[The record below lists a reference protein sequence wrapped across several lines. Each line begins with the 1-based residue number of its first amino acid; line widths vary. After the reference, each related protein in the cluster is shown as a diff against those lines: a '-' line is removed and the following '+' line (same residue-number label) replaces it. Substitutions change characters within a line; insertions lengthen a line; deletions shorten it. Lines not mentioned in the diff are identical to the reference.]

1 MYHSLQTGM
10 KKMSRRHGLAAALA
24 AAFLLGSLAPAATP
38 VGGGV
43 APPCDRACMTALVD
57 RYFAALVRHDAA
69 GLPLNRDVKFTENA
83 ARLKVGSEGLWVAAS
98 EGPTGFKIYVVD
110 VGAGQV
116 GFYGVMKERNRPLI
130 VALRLKV
137 VNGQIT
143 EIEHVLARNLRESA
157 VKALA
162 ETRAEFVT
170 PLPQAN
176 RLPRQQMVNIADSY
190 FEAIEHADGKL
201 APFADDC
208 VRRENG
214 GQTTH
219 NAKPVPWPVPLG
231 SKQADDAMAYLGTLS
246 CSDQLDTHVMDFI
259 TRLWPRR
266 HEIVDEELGVVFS
279 FPMFNHRGGTG
290 SVKIYNVPGV
300 DSLPLGGSS
309 SSMQAGELFKIDRG
323 RIVAVEAMGAQL
335 PYGTKSGWGE

>member
-1 MYHSLQTGM
+1 MAHRY
-10 KKMSRRHGLAAALA
+10 LAAAAAVAALA
-24 AAFLLGSLAPAATP
+24 ASALATAAAP
-38 VGGGV
+38 GGAV
-43 APPCDRACMTALVD
+43 TPPCDRVCMTGLVD
-57 RYFAALVRHDAA
+57 RYLAALVRHDPA
-69 GLPLNRDVKFTENA
+69 GLPLNRDVRFTENA
-83 ARLKVGSEGLWVAAS
+83 ARLRVGSEGLWVGAS
-98 EGPTGFKIYVVD
+98 EAPTGFHIYAVD

-116 GFYGVMKERNRPLI
+116 GFYGVMKERDRPLLI
-130 VALRLKV
+130 ALRLKV

-143 EIEHVLARNLRESA
+143 EIEHVLARNLRADA
-157 VKALA
+157 VKNLA
-162 ETRAEFVT
+162 SPRPEFVT
-170 PLPQAN
+170 PLPAAS

-231 SKQADDAMAYLGTLS
+231 SKQADDAMAYIGTLS
-246 CSDQLDTHVMDFI
+246 CSDQFDTHVMDFI

-266 HEIVDEELGVVFS
+266 HEIVDEELGIVFS
-279 FPMFNHRGGTG
+279 FPMFQHRGGTG
-290 SVKIYNVPGV
+290 TIKIYNVPGV

-309 SSMQAGELFKIDRG
+309 SNLQAGELFKIDRG
-323 RIVAVEAMGAQL
+323 RIAAVEAMGTSL

>member
-1 MYHSLQTGM
+1 MAASLVLGT
-10 KKMSRRHGLAAALA
+10 SATAAPIGGAV
-24 AAFLLGSLAPAATP
+24 APA
-38 VGGGV
+38 
-43 APPCDRACMTALVD
+43 CDRACMTGIVD
-57 RYFAALVRHDAA
+57 RYLAAAVRHDPA
-69 GLPLNRDVKFTENA
+69 GLPLNRGVKFTENE
-83 ARLKVGSEGLWVAAS
+83 ARLKVGTEGLWVAAS
-98 EGPTGFKIYVVD
+98 ELPTGFRIYAID
-110 VGAGQV
+110 VGTGQA
-116 GFYGVMKERNRPLI
+116 GFYGVMKERDKPLI
-130 VALRLKV
+130 IALRLKV

-143 EIEHVLARNLRESA
+143 EIEHVLARGLRPDA
-157 VKALA
+157 VKNLA
-162 ETRAEFVT
+162 NPRPEFVT
-170 PLPQAN
+170 ALPPAN

-266 HEIVDEELGVVFS
+266 HEIVDEENGLVFS
-279 FPMFNHRGGTG
+279 FPMFQHRGGSGTI
-290 SVKIYNVPGV
+290 KIYNVPGV

-309 SSMQAGELFKIDRG
+309 SNMQAGEIFKIDRG
-323 RIVAVEAMGAQL
+323 RIVAVEAMGTSL
-335 PYGTKSGWGE
+335 PYGTKSGWVE

>member
-1 MYHSLQTGM
+1 MAHRYLVAVAATAV
-10 KKMSRRHGLAAALA
+10 LALGALA
-24 AAFLLGSLAPAATP
+24 TAATP
-38 VGGGV
+38 GGAV
-43 APPCDRACMTALVD
+43 TPPCDRVCMTGLVD
-57 RYFAALVRHDAA
+57 RYLAALVRHDPA
-69 GLPLNRDVKFTENA
+69 GLPLNRDVRFTENA
-83 ARLKVGSEGLWVAAS
+83 ARLKIGSEGLWVAAS
-98 EGPTGFKIYVVD
+98 EAPTGFRIYAVD

-116 GFYGVMKERNRPLI
+116 GFYGVMKERDRPLLI
-130 VALRLKV
+130 ALRLKV

-143 EIEHVLARNLRESA
+143 EIEHVLARNLRADA
-157 VKALA
+157 VKNLA
-162 ETRAEFVT
+162 APRPEFVT
-170 PLPQAN
+170 PLPAAS

-231 SKQADDAMAYLGTLS
+231 SKQADDAMAYIGTLS
-246 CSDQLDTHVMDFI
+246 CSDQFDTHVMDFI

-266 HEIVDEELGVVFS
+266 HEIVDEELGIVFS
-279 FPMFNHRGGTG
+279 FPMFQHRGGTG
-290 SVKIYNVPGV
+290 TIKIYNVPGV

-309 SSMQAGELFKIDRG
+309 SNLQAGELFKIDRG
-323 RIVAVEAMGAQL
+323 RITAVEAMGTSL

>member
-1 MYHSLQTGM
+1 
-10 KKMSRRHGLAAALA
+10 MSFRYGFTVATALLLSASASAA
-24 AAFLLGSLAPAATP
+24 PI
-38 VGGGV
+38 GGGV
-43 APPCDRACMTALVD
+43 APACDRACMTGIVD
-57 RYFAALVRHDAA
+57 RYLGALVRHDPT

-83 ARLKVGSEGLWVAAS
+83 ARLNVGREGLWIGAS
-98 EGPTGFKIYVVD
+98 ELPTGFRIYAVD
-110 VGAGQV
+110 VGAGQA
-116 GFYGVMKERNRPLI
+116 GFYGVMKERDKPLI
-130 VALRLKV
+130 IALRLKM

-143 EIEHVLARNLRESA
+143 EIEHVLARNIR
-157 VKALA
+157 A
-162 ETRAEFVT
+162 ETVKNLATPRPEFVT
-170 PLPQAN
+170 TLATAN

-219 NAKPVPWPVPLG
+219 NAKPVPWPVLLG
-231 SKQADDAMAYLGTLS
+231 SKQADDAMAYIGTLS

-266 HEIVDEELGVVFS
+266 HEIVDEELGLVFS
-279 FPMFNHRGGTG
+279 FPMFQHRGGSGTI
-290 SVKIYNVPGV
+290 KIYNVPGA

-309 SSMQAGELFKIDRG
+309 SNLQAGEIFKIDRG
-323 RIVAVEAMGAQL
+323 RITAVEAMGTSL

>member
-1 MYHSLQTGM
+1 MTSIITACAVAVALVLGG
-10 KKMSRRHGLAAALA
+10 SASAAPIGGAV
-24 AAFLLGSLAPAATP
+24 APA
-38 VGGGV
+38 
-43 APPCDRACMTALVD
+43 CDRACLTGMVD
-57 RYFAALVRHDAA
+57 CYLAALVRHDPA
-69 GLPLNRDVKFTENA
+69 GLPLNRDVKFTENT
-83 ARLKVGSEGLWVAAS
+83 ARLKVGSEGLWVGAS
-98 EGPTGFKIYVVD
+98 ELPTGFGIHVIDVD
-110 VGAGQV
+110 AGQA
-116 GFYGVMKERNRPLI
+116 GFYGVMKERDRPLI
-130 VALRLKV
+130 IALRLRV

-143 EIEHVLARNLRESA
+143 EIEHVLARNLRADA
-157 VKALA
+157 VRNLA
-162 ETRAEFVT
+162 NPRPEFVT
-170 PLPQAN
+170 TVPAAS
-176 RLPRQQMVNIADSY
+176 RLPRQQMVDIADSY

-231 SKQADDAMAYLGTLS
+231 SRQADDAMAYIGTLS

-266 HEIVDEELGVVFS
+266 HEIVDRELGLVFS
-279 FPMFNHRGGTG
+279 FPMFQHRGGTG
-290 SVKIYNVPGV
+290 TIKVYHVPGV

-309 SSMQAGELFKIDRG
+309 SNMQAGEIFKIDHG
-323 RIVAVEAMGAQL
+323 RIVAVEAMGAML